1 MSKRLREP
9 LSQLQQ
15 KIGYSFSDISLLETA
30 MTHRSARMKNNER
43 SEFLGDSILGF
54 IIADHLFHQFPGADE
69 GQLSR
74 LRASLVKKETLASIG
89 KSLSIGN
96 YLKLGQGELRSGGHT
111 RDSILADAVEAVIAA
126 IYLDAGYQKAR
137 DFIFE
142 LFKEKLEEV
151 TLEKGRKDPKTR
163 LQEYLQSHSIELPV
177 YEIVESS
184 GPQHRQQF
192 KVSCAIKQEK
202 LVTIGSGSSRR
213 KAEQDAASRM
223 LEHYEQ

>member
-1 MSKRLREP
+1 MREP

>member
-1 MSKRLREP
+1 MREP

-30 MTHRSARMKNNER
+30 MTHRSAGMKNNER